1 MRQALDQQ
9 RQETV
14 QMVKTLGQAMEKI
27 TSKDKTGVV
36 DVKAVGKP
44 EMLQGET
51 KEQIKQR
58 WPLWAFGFTTW
69 FVSQH
74 EKSDEMLKWAAS
86 YNGAIDEAVLDAVL
100 DVEIATRTGWDD
112 AHRVNRQLHVALVS
126 LTKGETLSILRNS
139 VAQSGLD
146 GWRRLSREY
155 EPQTAQSNYHLLA
168 KVLRPA
174 RTKELSS
181 LRGAIETWER
191 LYTQYQERTSDSLSD
206 ATRRLCL
213 QSLCPD
219 VLSDHL
225 DLHASRLGTY
235 DMMRAEIDTYLD
247 IKTSTPLTG
256 GDPMDVDAMGKGKEQ
271 VQRQARKG
279 QRCWRLPGSKG
290 SKGQGKDGKG
300 KRNDGKG
307 KGTWKGGK
315 SQDSKGK
322 GKGVKSLEESG
333 EQATGAE
340 AGGEEIQAIFALD
353 AGRTAWKRARK
364 EGPQKGQGKGT
375 GSTESFIR
383 HVLTNLRAVEAR
395 EINRAKEDLRKENVT
410 EERRE
415 ALEAEIAERQ
425 GQLDLLKGRSARF
438 EEDPRYRQD
447 VRAGQST
454 RLAKRKWKSR
464 VRAAANRAKGS
475 TERARERRELD
486 NQWYAKFRGET
497 SDDGLVER
505 QRLQIDR
512 HGGRFEGDRE
522 DLEPDLIMRPLSRK
536 EKQAFRQE
544 EDEGPTERRE
554 RSWAK
559 PQWMRRNTPEAK
571 KKHMKKTG
579 WRISMLKQRSKE
591 KKAAGWRSQDSRRGS
606 VRPSPS
612 ETRPEDR
619 QEPVSRLNLEDV
631 ADKAWARKKIK
642 DLSRNLDNAE
652 DEDEALRMEEEIQV
666 HKAKLAS
673 LEQGDPTAEVRSSTA
688 AGSRDVVED
697 EYEEVPVEEEYEEV
711 PIEEEPTMSPED
723 DEDECWGKWKP
734 SSCLVDLGFSK
745 EEADS
750 LVREYQADESVD
762 NLEVFS
768 IDQPTNSDEWVKVM
782 VTVDSGS
789 AVTCFPEE
797 LVEGYPVGEHH
808 GPKEYTSAS
817 NHSVKSLGSA
827 NPVVGF
833 EDYSMGKIEAV
844 VLSPL
849 KRPLFS
855 TGRMVRAGWRV
866 VHDLEENGGSF
877 ARHRASGRKL
887 KMYLMDGVYK
897 MPIWVKK
904 HQGFGR
910 RGVVP

>member
-27 TSKDKTGVV
+27 TSKDKTNVV

-51 KEQIKQR
+51 KEQIKQK
-58 WPLWAFGFTTW
+58 WPLWAFGFTW

-146 GWRRLSREY
+146 GWRRLS
-155 EPQTAQSNYHLLA
+155 
-168 KVLRPA
+168 
-174 RTKELSS
+174 
-181 LRGAIETWER
+181 AIETWER

-235 DMMRAEIDTYLD
+235 DMMRAEIDMYLD

-256 GDPMDVDAMGKGKEQ
+256 GDPMDVDAMGKGKSKYKGKPGKGKGAGGSQ
-271 VQRQARKG
+271 VGPCHVCGRLGHIAKDCWYKSSKGNKG
-279 QRCWRLPGSKG
+279 QS
-290 SKGQGKDGKG
+290 KDGKG
-300 KRNDGKG
+300 KKSDGKG

-333 EQATGAE
+333 EQATEAE

-395 EINRAKEDLRKENVT
+395 EINRANEDLRKENVT

-425 GQLDLLKGRSARF
+425 GQLDLVKGRSARF

-464 VRAAANRAKGS
+464 VRAAASRAKGS
-475 TERARERRELD
+475 IERARERRELD
-486 NQWYAKFRGET
+486 NQSYAKFRGET
-497 SDDGLVER
+497 GDDGLVER

-522 DLEPDLIMRPLSRK
+522 DLEPDLIMRLLSRK

-544 EDEGPTERRE
+544 EDEGPPERRE

-559 PQWMRRNTPEAK
+559 PQWMRWNIPEAK
-571 KKHMKKTG
+571 KKHMEKTG

-591 KKAAGWRSQDSRRGS
+591 KKVAGWKSQDSRRGS

-612 ETRPEDR
+612 ETPPEDR
-619 QEPVSRLNLEDV
+619 QEPASRLNLEDV

-673 LEQGDPTAEVRSSTA
+673 LEGDPTPEVRSSTA

-697 EYEEVPVEEEYEEV
+697 EYEEVVGEEEYEEV
-711 PIEEEPTMSPED
+711 PIEEEPMMSPED
-723 DEDECWGKWKP
+723 DEDECWGKWMP

-750 LVREYQADESVD
+750 LARDIRLTDLSTAWR
-762 NLEVFS
+762 F
-768 IDQPTNSDEWVKVM
+768 
-782 VTVDSGS
+782 
-789 AVTCFPEE
+789 
-797 LVEGYPVGEHH
+797 
-808 GPKEYTSAS
+808 SAS
-817 NHSVKSLGSA
+817 TS
-827 NPVVGF
+827 
-833 EDYSMGKIEAV
+833 
-844 VLSPL
+844 
-849 KRPLFS
+849 RP
-855 TGRMVRAGWRV
+855 TRM
-866 VHDLEENGGSF
+866 NG
-877 ARHRASGRKL
+877 
-887 KMYLMDGVYK
+887 
-897 MPIWVKK
+897 
-904 HQGFGR
+904 
-910 RGVVP
+910 